1 MTRIVGFL
9 ALVTMLGPAGTAWA
23 QDITAVSRAV
33 ATKVGELGEVKDRT
47 LAVVDFLTS
56 GDRMTELGSF
66 LADQFGVAL
75 TGRARAA
82 GYKMVTRRELC
93 QAIRENKFW
102 VDDRFDPELH
112 RKLGKW
118 TQADFIV
125 SGRLTALQRQL
136 AVSVRLIDSAT
147 LAEVW
152 ADSLTLALDD
162 GLRALL
168 SQPVIGAG
176 CSGGA
181 APQPVFSV
189 TTPPGAAASGPPGAG
204 GGERLQVKI
213 WADKTAYRIGET
225 VRFGLRVNRDAYVT
239 LVNIG
244 TSGDVTIIYPNRFH
258 PSHFVR
264 AGQDVLIP
272 PADASFTLT
281 VHGPAG
287 LEQIR
292 AIATEEPIQLH
303 AGDFGG
309 QTAMFRS
316 LDRVQTRNLVVG
328 ISKER
333 EKVAP
338 ARWAEDALAVEVK
351 R

>member
-9 ALVTMLGPAGTAWA
+9 ALVAMFGPVGLAWG
-23 QDITAVSRAV
+23 QDLAALSRTL
-33 ATKVGELGEVKDRT
+33 ATKVGDLGEVKDRT
-47 LAVVDFLTS
+47 LAVVDFAT
-56 GDRMTELGSF
+56 GGGRMTELGSF

-75 TGRARAA
+75 TNRARAS
-82 GYKMVTRRELC
+82 GYKMVSRRELC

-118 TQADFIV
+118 AQADFIV
-125 SGRLTALQRQL
+125 SGRLTALQRQV
-136 AVSVRLIDSAT
+136 AVSVRLIDTAT

-152 ADSLTLALDD
+152 ADSLTVALDD

-168 SQPVIGAG
+168 SQPVVGDG
-176 CSGGA
+176 CGGA
-181 APQPVFSV
+181 QPVYPV
-189 TTPPGAAASGPPGAG
+189 TTPSGPAGSPPPGGG

-213 WADKTAYRIGET
+213 WADRASYRIGET
-225 VRFGLRVNRDAYVT
+225 VRFGLRVNHDAYVT

-264 AGQDVLIP
+264 GGQDVLVP

-281 VHGPAG
+281 VHGPPG

-292 AIATEEPIQLH
+292 AIATEEPVQLH

-328 ISKER
+328 INKER

-338 ARWAEDALAVEVK
+338 GKWAEDVVAVEI
-351 R
+351 RR

>member
-1 MTRIVGFL
+1 MRRIVGLL
-9 ALVTMLGPAGTAWA
+9 ALVAVLGPAGSVSG
-23 QDITAVSRAV
+23 QDIAGLSRAL
-33 ATKVGELGEVKDRT
+33 ATKVGGLGEVKDRT
-47 LAVVDFLTS
+47 LAVAEFAT
-56 GDRMTELGSF
+56 GGGRMTELGAF

-75 TGRARAA
+75 TNRARAS

-118 TQADFIV
+118 TQADFII
-125 SGRLTALQRQL
+125 SGRFTALQRQL
-136 AVSVRLIDSAT
+136 AVSVRLIDTAT

-152 ADSLTLALDD
+152 ADSLTVSLDE

-168 SQPVIGAG
+168 AQPVVGDG
-176 CSGGA
+176 CGGGVA
-181 APQPVFSV
+181 QPVYSV
-189 TTPPGAAASGPPGAG
+189 TTQPGPVASGPPATSGGA
-204 GGERLQVKI
+204 LQVKI
-213 WADKTAYRIGET
+213 WTDKGSYRIGET

-264 AGQDVLIP
+264 GGQDVLIP
-272 PADASFTLT
+272 PPDANFTLT

-292 AIATEEPIQLH
+292 AIATEEPVQLH

-328 ISKER
+328 IAKER
-333 EKVAP
+333 EKAAP
-338 ARWAEDALAVEVK
+338 SKWAEDAVAVQIG

>member
-1 MTRIVGFL
+1 MTRIVGLL
-9 ALVTMLGPAGTAWA
+9 ALVTMVGPVELGWA
-23 QDITAVSRAV
+23 QDLTAVSRSL
-33 ATKVGELGEVKDRT
+33 ATKVGDLGEVKDRT
-47 LAVVDFLTS
+47 LAVVDFPT
-56 GDRMTELGSF
+56 GGGRMTELGSF
-66 LADQFGVAL
+66 LADQFGVAM
-75 TGRARAA
+75 TNRSRASR
-82 GYKMVTRRELC
+82 YKMVSRRELC

-125 SGRLTALQRQL
+125 SGRLTALNRQL

-152 ADSLTLALDD
+152 ADSITLALDE
-162 GLRALL
+162 GLRGLL
-168 SQPVIGAG
+168 SQPVVGDG
-176 CSGGA
+176 CGGGVAQPVSSVPTSTTA
-181 APQPVFSV
+181 AP
-189 TTPPGAAASGPPGAG
+189 GAD
-204 GGERLQVKI
+204 RLQVKI
-213 WADKTAYRIGET
+213 WTDKGAYRIGET
-225 VRFGLRVNRDAYVT
+225 VRFGLRVSRDAYVT

-264 AGQDVLIP
+264 GGQDVLVP
-272 PADASFTLT
+272 PADANFTLT
-281 VHGPAG
+281 VHGPPG

-292 AIATEEPIQLH
+292 AIATEEPVQLH

-338 ARWAEDALAVEVK
+338 GKWAEDVVAVEV
-351 R
+351 RR

>member
-1 MTRIVGFL
+1 MTRIVGLL
-9 ALVTMLGPAGTAWA
+9 ALVTMVGPVGLAWG
-23 QDITAVSRAV
+23 QDLATLSRTL
-33 ATKVGELGEVKDRT
+33 ATKVGDLGEVKDRT
-47 LAVVDFLTS
+47 LAVADFST
-56 GDRMTELGSF
+56 GGGRMTELGSF

-75 TGRARAA
+75 TNRARAS

-93 QAIRENKFW
+93 KAIRENKFW

-125 SGRLTALQRQL
+125 AGRLTALQRQV
-136 AVSVRLIDSAT
+136 AVSIRLIDTAT
-147 LAEVW
+147 LVEVW

-168 SQPVIGAG
+168 SQPVVGDG
-176 CSGGA
+176 CGGA
-181 APQPVFSV
+181 QPASG
-189 TTPPGAAASGPPGAG
+189 PAASGPPDAG
-204 GGERLQVKI
+204 GREQLQVKI
-213 WADKTAYRIGET
+213 WMDQGSYRIGET

-264 AGQDVLIP
+264 GGQDVLIP

-281 VHGPAG
+281 VHGPPG

-292 AIATEEPIQLH
+292 AIATEEPVQLH

-338 ARWAEDALAVEVK
+338 GKWAEDVVAVEV
-351 R
+351 RR

>member
-1 MTRIVGFL
+1 MRIVGFVASL
-9 ALVTMLGPAGTAWA
+9 LLLGPVSAAWG
-23 QDITAVSRAV
+23 QDIAAISRALAV
-33 ATKVGELGEVKDRT
+33 KVGDLGDVKDKT
-47 LAVVDFLTS
+47 LAVMDFST
-56 GDRMTELGSF
+56 GGGRMTELGSF
-66 LADQFGVAL
+66 MADQFGVAL

-82 GYKMVTRRELC
+82 GYKMVTRQEIC
-93 QAIRENKFW
+93 KAIKETKLW
-102 VDDRFDPELH
+102 VDDRFDPKLH
-112 RKLGKW
+112 RKIGDW
-118 TQADFIV
+118 AGADFIV
-125 SGRLTALQRQL
+125 SGRVTLLARQL
-136 AVSVRLIDSAT
+136 AVSVRLIDTAT

-152 ADSLTLALDD
+152 ADSLRIALDE
-162 GLRALL
+162 GMAALH
-168 SQPVIGAG
+168 SQPVVGDG
-176 CSGGA
+176 CGGA
-181 APQPVFSV
+181 APQPVSSV

-316 LDRVQTRNLVVG
+316 LDRVQTRSLVVG

>member
-1 MTRIVGFL
+1 MTRIVGLL
-9 ALVTMLGPAGTAWA
+9 ALVSMVGPVELGWA
-23 QDITAVSRAV
+23 QDLTAVSRSL
-33 ATKVGELGEVKDRT
+33 ATKVGDLGEVKDRT
-47 LAVVDFLTS
+47 LAVVDFPT
-56 GDRMTELGSF
+56 GGGRMTELGSF

-75 TGRARAA
+75 TNRSRAS
-82 GYKMVTRRELC
+82 GYKMVSRRELC

-125 SGRLTALQRQL
+125 SGRLTALNRQL

-152 ADSLTLALDD
+152 ADSITLALDE
-162 GLRALL
+162 GLRGLL
-168 SQPVIGAG
+168 SQPVVGDG
-176 CSGGA
+176 CGGGVAQPVSSVPTSTTA
-181 APQPVFSV
+181 AP
-189 TTPPGAAASGPPGAG
+189 GAD
-204 GGERLQVKI
+204 RLQVKI
-213 WADKTAYRIGET
+213 WTDKGAYRIGET
-225 VRFGLRVNRDAYVT
+225 VRFGLRVSRDAYVT

-264 AGQDVLIP
+264 GGQDVLVP
-272 PADASFTLT
+272 PADANFTLT
-281 VHGPAG
+281 VHGPPG

-292 AIATEEPIQLH
+292 AIATEEPVQLH

-338 ARWAEDALAVEVK
+338 GKWAEDVVAVEV
-351 R
+351 RR